1 MVAAVLLG
9 SFLIMLLINV
19 PIAITMGI
27 SSLLGLMA
35 MGMSFD
41 MIPINFY
48 AASSKFVLLAIP
60 FFILGGNI
68 MEKAGISRKLID
80 FAMALVG
87 HLKGGLAIVC
97 VLVSCFFAAISGSAP
112 ATVAALGMIV
122 IPAMV
127 EVGYKKDTS
136 SALMATSGAIGLI
149 IPPSITFVIYGSI
162 AGVSISK
169 LFMAGII
176 PGLLM
181 GAFIAVSCLL
191 TTRKEDIKK
200 IPKVPPKQCWVAFKD
215 AIWAILM
222 PVIILGGIYGGVCT
236 PTEAAAIAAVYGLFV
251 GIFIYKSLEFKELYQ
266 ILVTST
272 VQSAVVMFITATAS
286 LFAWIITTEGIAA
299 AASELLI
306 NMAGGN
312 IIIFLLI
319 VNIILLLAG
328 CGIDGTSA
336 FYIFTPILLPVAIQL
351 GYDPLVFGVVMVM
364 NLAIGNATPPVGV
377 CLYVACGIGNVSLKQ
392 ISKASLPFLVAAV
405 LALFV
410 VTYIPSISQF
420 IPNLL
425 MAD

>member
-162 AGVSISK
+162 A
-169 LFMAGII
+169 
-176 PGLLM
+176 
-181 GAFIAVSCLL
+181 
-191 TTRKEDIKK
+191 
-200 IPKVPPKQCWVAFKD
+200 
-215 AIWAILM
+215 
-222 PVIILGGIYGGVCT
+222 
-236 PTEAAAIAAVYGLFV
+236 
-251 GIFIYKSLEFKELYQ
+251 
-266 ILVTST
+266 
-272 VQSAVVMFITATAS
+272 
-286 LFAWIITTEGIAA
+286 
-299 AASELLI
+299 AAS
-306 NMAGGN
+306 
-312 IIIFLLI
+312 
-319 VNIILLLAG
+319 V
-328 CGIDGTSA
+328 
-336 FYIFTPILLPVAIQL
+336 
-351 GYDPLVFGVVMVM
+351 GVH
-364 NLAIGNATPPVGV
+364 TPP
-377 CLYVACGIGNVSLKQ
+377 
-392 ISKASLPFLVAAV
+392 
-405 LALFV
+405 
-410 VTYIPSISQF
+410 
-420 IPNLL
+420 
-425 MAD
+425 